1 MPVRRRTQYAAGGVL
16 TSLLDSFSTRAGK
29 PGILRPMTGHVMNFR
44 LRPPK
49 RMFFLALLILAA
61 GAGIAAYYLGDDR
74 RFLPNS
80 RANANLAIAMSSV
93 IAGCVVIVATAK
105 LWFGHLWHKRRH

>member
-1 MPVRRRTQYAAGGVL
+1 
-16 TSLLDSFSTRAGK
+16 
-29 PGILRPMTGHVMNFR
+29 MTGHVMNFR

-49 RMFFLALLILAA
+49 RIFFIALLILAA
-61 GAGIAAYYLGDDR
+61 GAGVAAYLLGEDR

-80 RANANLAIAMSSV
+80 RAHAYLAIAVSAVLS
-93 IAGCVVIVATAK
+93 GCVVIVATAK

>member
-1 MPVRRRTQYAAGGVL
+1 
-16 TSLLDSFSTRAGK
+16 
-29 PGILRPMTGHVMNFR
+29 MTGHVMNFR

-49 RMFFLALLILAA
+49 RMFFLALLVLAA